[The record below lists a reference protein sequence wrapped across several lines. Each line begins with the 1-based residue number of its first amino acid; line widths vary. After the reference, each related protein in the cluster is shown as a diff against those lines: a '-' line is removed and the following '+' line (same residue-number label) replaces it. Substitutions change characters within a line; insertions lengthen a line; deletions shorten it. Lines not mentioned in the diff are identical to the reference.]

1 MVKQGESLT
10 LKVIVLDHERP
21 AAAALHWRPLGQGA
35 YRQIALSHVA
45 RGVHR
50 VTLPPAG
57 DQSFEYYITAT
68 TAGGQQ
74 LAWPATAPQN
84 NQTVVVLPAAGP

>member
-1 MVKQGESLT
+1 
-10 LKVIVLDHERP
+10 
-21 AAAALHWRPLGQGA
+21 
-35 YRQIALSHVA
+35 
-45 RGVHR
+45 VHR

-74 LAWPATAPQN
+74 LTWPATAPKN